1 MSFNEIL
8 FSQSTNYH
16 TKMERIRLLFS
27 VSCAKLGKT
36 AVRIAEQ
43 EGNKVHPASRT
54 NSFNHVKA
62 VS

>member
-1 MSFNEIL
+1 
-8 FSQSTNYH
+8 
-16 TKMERIRLLFS
+16 MERIRLLFS